1 MLLLY
6 RSAVALL
13 APFAGIWLRR
23 RARAGKEDPERIGE
37 RFGRYSR
44 ARGGGALVWLHAASV
59 GESGVAFALIDAL
72 AARDSELSFLLS
84 TGTRTSAELAAKR
97 GDARTTHIYAPLDRA
112 DAVRRF
118 LDHWRPDVGV
128 FVESEIWPNLILEA
142 ERRGVPLA
150 LVNARM
156 SVATLQRWRRWSN
169 AGRRL
174 LKAFA
179 FVSAA
184 DERTAA
190 LLRLLRE
197 APIPTP
203 ANLKLAAPLPRG
215 DESARALLLEAL
227 HQRPVWLAAST
238 HAGEDE
244 IAIAAHQGVR
254 ASIPNALLIIA
265 PRHPERGDAVAR
277 LAGGAPRR
285 ALCEPIGAAAV
296 YVADTLG
303 ELGMLYTLAPVAL
316 VAGSLAPQL
325 KGHNPIEPAKLGSAI
340 VVGPHVESFQ
350 DIYDALEAADA
361 ITRADSASALSEAVL
376 GLWRNDAAR
385 ARQVEAARAV
395 TEQGAEAFAQ
405 TVAALAGLLSRQT
418 TRASAHASA

>member
-1 MLLLY
+1 MIFLY
-6 RSAVALL
+6 RLAIALL
-13 APFAGIWLRR
+13 GPFAGVWLAR
-23 RARAGKEDPERIGE
+23 RARSGKEDPARVDERL
-37 RFGRYSR
+37 GRYTQPR
-44 ARGGGALVWLHAASV
+44 AHGPLLWLHAASV

-72 AARDSELSFLLS
+72 AERDRELSFLLS

-97 GDARTTHIYAPLDRA
+97 TDARMKHVYSPLDRA
-112 DAVRRF
+112 GAVRRF

-142 ERRGVPLA
+142 ERRGMPLA

-156 SVATLQRWRRWSN
+156 SVSTLQRWRRWSA

-184 DERTAA
+184 DERTAT
-190 LLRLLRE
+190 LLRQLRD
-197 APIPTP
+197 APMPAP
-203 ANLKLAAPLPRG
+203 ANLKLAAPPPRDDG
-215 DESARALLLEAL
+215 SARAAL
-227 HQRPVWLAAST
+227 RAAINQRPVWLAAST

-244 IAIAAHQGVR
+244 IAIAAHERIR
-254 ASIPNALLIIA
+254 AAFSNALLIIA
-265 PRHPERGDAVAR
+265 PRHPERGEAVAK

-285 ALCEPIGAAAV
+285 APDEPIGAAPV

-303 ELGMLYTLAPVAL
+303 ELGMLYTVAPVAL

-325 KGHNPIEPAKLGSAI
+325 KGHNPIEPAKLGAAI
-340 VVGPHVESFQ
+340 VTGPYVESFQ
-350 DIYDALEAADA
+350 DIYDALAAA
-361 ITRADSASALSEAVL
+361 GAVARVDSAAALAEAVL
-376 GLWRNDAAR
+376 RLWRDETAR

-405 TVAALAGLLSRQT
+405 TVAALAALLSSQT
-418 TRASAHASA
+418 ARARTDASA